1 METRAILKSF
11 LLLEKQLT
19 YLLLEMRDSWSA
31 FKKKPKTKNKTT
43 HTYTQNKINKQINPT
58 SQTNIPVH
66 IYLMEYI
73 SKKQFGSFGRR
84 IFEKKIWYLGEMD
97 TRLMVFFYDDN
108 TLGRLF
114 AMKIILRTFLRTKVE

>member
-11 LLLEKQLT
+11 FVVRKTVNIFVAGNERFVIGFQKKQQ
-19 YLLLEMRDSWSA
+19 
-31 FKKKPKTKNKTT
+31 KNKTT

-73 SKKQFGSFGRR
+73 SKKQFGSFW
-84 IFEKKIWYLGEMD
+84 ETDL
-97 TRLMVFFYDDN
+97 
-108 TLGRLF
+108 
-114 AMKIILRTFLRTKVE
+114 

>member
-31 FKKKPKTKNKTT
+31 FKKKNKYKNKNQKNKTT
-43 HTYTQNKINKQINPT
+43 HTYTQNKINKQTNPT
-58 SQTNIPVH
+58 PKPIYQYIY

-73 SKKQFGSFGRR
+73 SKKQFGTFGRR
-84 IFEKKIWYLGEMD
+84 IFGKKIWHLGEMD
-97 TRLMVFFYDDN
+97 TRLMVFFHDDN
-108 TLGRLF
+108 TLGKLF
-114 AMKIILRTFLRTKVE
+114 AMKIIL

>member
-11 LLLEKQLT
+11 FVVRKTVNIFVAGNERFVISFQ
-19 YLLLEMRDSWSA
+19 
-31 FKKKPKTKNKTT
+31 KKKTNKTT

-73 SKKQFGSFGRR
+73 SKKQFGSFWGTD
-84 IFEKKIWYLGEMD
+84 L
-97 TRLMVFFYDDN
+97 
-108 TLGRLF
+108 
-114 AMKIILRTFLRTKVE
+114 

>member
-11 LLLEKQLT
+11 FVVRKTVNIFVAGNERFVIGFQ
-19 YLLLEMRDSWSA
+19 
-31 FKKKPKTKNKTT
+31 KKKNQKNPP
-43 HTYTQNKINKQINPT
+43 HTQNKINKQKNTT

-73 SKKQFGSFGRR
+73 SKKQFGTFGRR
-84 IFEKKIWYLGEMD
+84 IFGEKIWYLGEMD
-97 TRLMVFFYDDN
+97 TRLMVFFNDDN

-114 AMKIILRTFLRTKVE
+114 AVKIIL

>member
-11 LLLEKQLT
+11 FVVRKTVNIFVAGNERFVIGFQKKTKNQKQ
-19 YLLLEMRDSWSA
+19 
-31 FKKKPKTKNKTT
+31 KNKTT

-73 SKKQFGSFGRR
+73 SKKQFGSFW
-84 IFEKKIWYLGEMD
+84 ETDL
-97 TRLMVFFYDDN
+97 
-108 TLGRLF
+108 
-114 AMKIILRTFLRTKVE
+114 

>member
-1 METRAILKSF
+1 MIGFQKN
-11 LLLEKQLT
+11 K
-19 YLLLEMRDSWSA
+19 
-31 FKKKPKTKNKTT
+31 KTKPHK
-43 HTYTQNKINKQINPT
+43 QNKQTNNPT

-97 TRLMVFFYDDN
+97 TRLMVFFNDDN

-114 AMKIILRTFLRTKVE
+114 AMKIIL